1 MLVGK
6 RLFYR
11 MVAGHLV
18 AAPPS
23 LGSIDLGDNIAIPI
37 QGHDLITTVSHRLLL
52 GVRRRKFGCRMRLV
66 TPSRLD
72 GTGGASSGLH
82 AQFGQQPLRQN
93 DVTDDE

>member
-1 MLVGK
+1 MIS
-6 RLFYR
+6 RTESSSSTTR
-11 MVAGHLV
+11 MRSA
-18 AAPPS
+18 S
-23 LGSIDLGDNIAIPI
+23 LGWIEFISLGKNHQLAKIVPTIARFAASFA
-37 QGHDLITTVSHRLLL
+37 LF
-52 GVRRRKFGCRMRLV
+52 GVRRRKFRCRMRLV